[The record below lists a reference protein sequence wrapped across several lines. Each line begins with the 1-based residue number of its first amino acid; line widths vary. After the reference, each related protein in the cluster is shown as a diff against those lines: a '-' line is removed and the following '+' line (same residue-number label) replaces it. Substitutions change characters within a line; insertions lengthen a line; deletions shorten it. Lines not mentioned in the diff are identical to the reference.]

1 MRLSKKV
8 VLAVLCLV
16 ILPLVLLTVSWIL
29 LSGGEAAA
37 AAGTVRL
44 LLGISVL
51 ALLLGSLLLLR
62 WQTNHFS
69 KPFKQLQEAAGSI
82 RDGNLDFELSAD
94 ADDEFSQLFDS
105 FEEMRLRLKNN
116 AEERLRYEQ
125 DNKILISNISHDLKT
140 PITAIK
146 GYVEG
151 LRDGVASTEEKRAKY
166 LSTIYSKADDM
177 DKLVDQLSF
186 YSLVDSDRIP
196 YHFTRLSAR
205 AYFSDC
211 RWDFKEELD
220 AQEFETDY
228 ENLVPEE
235 VEMVVD
241 PEQLRRVISNV
252 ISNSVKYR
260 DRSKEKSRISFRIR
274 QAGKKILAE
283 IEDNGVGIAPEDLPR
298 VFDRFY
304 RSDASRSA
312 VTGGNGIGLSIVK
325 KIMEDHG
332 GRALLKSEPG
342 KGSCM
347 TLELPVYEESAHEQ
361 DIDRRR

>member
-1 MRLSKKV
+1 MRLSKKM

-16 ILPLVLLTVSWIL
+16 LLPLVLLTVSWIL
-29 LSGGEAAA
+29 LAGGGEGQ

-51 ALLLGSLLLLR
+51 ALLIGSLLLLR
-62 WQTNHFS
+62 WQADHFS
-69 KPFKQLQEAAGSI
+69 KPFKKLQKAAGAI

-94 ADDEFSQLFDS
+94 TDDEFSQLFES
-105 FEEMRLRLKNN
+105 FEEMRARLKNN

-125 DNKILISNISHDLKT
+125 DNKVLISNISHDLKT

-151 LRDGVASTEEKRAKY
+151 LRDGVASTEEKRARY
-166 LSTIYSKADDM
+166 LATIYSKADEL
-177 DKLVDQLSF
+177 DKLVDQLAF
-186 YSLVDSDRIP
+186 YSLVDSDQIP
-196 YHFTRLSAR
+196 YHFTKLSAR
-205 AYFSDC
+205 DYFSDC

-220 AQEFETDY
+220 AQEIETQY
-228 ENLVPEE
+228 VNLVPEE
-235 VEMVVD
+235 VQMVVD

-252 ISNSVKYR
+252 VSNSVKYR
-260 DRSKEKSRISFRIR
+260 DRSKEKSEISFRIR
-274 QAGKKILAE
+274 QVGKKILAE
-283 IEDNGVGIAPEDLPR
+283 IEDNGVGIAPEELPR

-332 GRALLKSEPG
+332 GRAVLTSEPG
-342 KGSCM
+342 QGSCM
-347 TLELPVYEESAHEQ
+347 TLELPVYEESANE
-361 DIDRRR
+361 